1 MRSSV
6 GDSSARGAGAVVG
19 GFGVVLVSLHAVHAA
34 EEFGSN
40 LPAVFYG
47 SVIPVIVALGILSVG
62 LWIDRRTWTDV
73 SPWRL
78 VGWCGSGAV
87 VTLLLVL
94 LLVQYQFAEGTALE
108 DQGFVSLMFVTYGAG
123 IGLVVGGYDVR
134 IREARAKLARKT
146 RRLDEFASIVS
157 HDLRN
162 PLNVAQGYVELAQET
177 GDLSELGLVADAHDR
192 MDAIL
197 ADMLALAQSGDQAV
211 SPTTVDLATAAEEAW
226 AMVATGDATL
236 TVTADVTIHADRGR
250 LKTLFENL
258 FRNSVEHGSTGSRP
272 EADDSVEHG
281 STSNRTGSGDTE
293 ESEIPRADSEER
305 SSSGNRPQAG
315 DGEAVD
321 SAEHGSTSNRPTA
334 ADDADHA
341 STSGQVTVGST
352 PIDVTVG
359 RLDDE
364 RGFYVADTGDG
375 IPPEIRERVFEAAF
389 TTGGGSGL
397 GLAIVRAAADAHG
410 WSHTLTESATG
421 GARFEFRNVTFADD

>member
-1 MRSSV
+1 
-6 GDSSARGAGAVVG
+6 
-19 GFGVVLVSLHAVHAA
+19 
-34 EEFGSN
+34 
-40 LPAVFYG
+40 VFYG
-47 SVIPVIVALGILSVG
+47 SVIPFAVAVGILTVG

-94 LLVQYQFAEGTALE
+94 LLIQYQFAEGATLV
-108 DQGFVSLMFVTYGAG
+108 DLGFVSLMFVTYGAG
-123 IGLVVGGYDVR
+123 LGLVVGGYDVR
-134 IREARAKLARKT
+134 IQEARAKLAEKT

-177 GDLSELGLVADAHDR
+177 GDLSDLGVVADAHDR

-197 ADMLALAQSGDQAV
+197 ADMLALAQNGDQAV

-258 FRNSVEHGSTGSRP
+258 FRNSVEHGSTGHRSQAPEDSVEHGSTGSRSKT
-272 EADDSVEHG
+272 DDSVEHG
-281 STSNRTGSGDTE
+281 STSNQTGSDDAVEHGSTGNRTRSDDAVEHGSTGNQTGSGD
-293 ESEIPRADSEER
+293 AVER
-305 SSSGNRPQAG
+305 GSTGNRPETDDAKH
-315 DGEAVD
+315 A
-321 SAEHGSTSNRPTA
+321 SASSRSGSTAHPA
-334 ADDADHA
+334 
-341 STSGQVTVGST
+341 
-352 PIDVTVG
+352 PIDITIG
-359 RLDDE
+359 LLDDDM
-364 RGFYVADTGDG
+364 GFYVADTGDG

-389 TTGGGSGL
+389 TTAGGSGL

-421 GARFEFRNVTFADD
+421 GARFEFRNVTFPDD

>member
-6 GDSSARGAGAVVG
+6 ADSSARGAGAVVG
-19 GFGVVLVSLHAVHAA
+19 GLGVVLASLHAVHAA
-34 EEFGSN
+34 EEVGSN

-47 SVIPVIVALGILSVG
+47 SVIPFVVAVGILAVG
-62 LWIDRRTWTDV
+62 LWIDRRTWVDV

-87 VTLLLVL
+87 ATLLLVL
-94 LLVQYQFAEGTALE
+94 LLVQYQFAEGTALV

-134 IREARAKLARKT
+134 IQEAQAKLAEKT

-177 GDLSELGLVADAHDR
+177 DDMSRLGLVADAHDR

-258 FRNSVEHGSTGSRP
+258 FRNSVEHGSTDGRP
-272 EADDSVEHG
+272 AVADD
-281 STSNRTGSGDTE
+281 
-293 ESEIPRADSEER
+293 
-305 SSSGNRPQAG
+305 
-315 DGEAVD
+315 GE
-321 SAEHGSTSNRPTA
+321 
-334 ADDADHA
+334 HA
-341 STSGQVTVGST
+341 SASGQVTAGPT
-352 PIDVTVG
+352 PVDVTVG
-359 RLDDE
+359 RLDDDV
-364 RGFYVADTGDG
+364 GFYVADTGDG

-389 TTGGGSGL
+389 TTGDGSGL
-397 GLAIVRAAADAHG
+397 GLAIVRAAADAHD
-410 WSHTLTESATG
+410 WSHTLTESQTG
-421 GARFEFRNVTFADD
+421 GVRFEFRNVTLDDD

>member
-1 MRSSV
+1 MRSSIGV
-6 GDSSARGAGAVVG
+6 SSARGAGAVVG
-19 GFGVVLVSLHAVHAA
+19 GFGVVLANLHAVHVA
-34 EEFGSN
+34 EEFGSD
-40 LPAVFYG
+40 LSAVFYG
-47 SVIPVIVALGILSVG
+47 SVIPFIVAVGILSVG

-94 LLVQYQFAEGTALE
+94 LLVQYQFAKGTTLE
-108 DQGFVSLMFVTYGAG
+108 DQGFVRLMFVTYGAG

-177 GDLSELGLVADAHDR
+177 GDLSDLELVADAHDR

-236 TVTADVTIHADRGR
+236 TATADVTIHADRGR

-258 FRNSVEHGSTGSRP
+258 FRNAVEHGSTSPRSQAPDDAVEHGSTGSRP
-272 EADDSVEHG
+272 EADDSVDHASASGRVPVG
-281 STSNRTGSGDTE
+281 STS
-293 ESEIPRADSEER
+293 
-305 SSSGNRPQAG
+305 
-315 DGEAVD
+315 
-321 SAEHGSTSNRPTA
+321 
-334 ADDADHA
+334 
-341 STSGQVTVGST
+341 
-352 PIDVTVG
+352 IDVTVG
-359 RLDDE
+359 RLDDG

-375 IPPEIRERVFEAAF
+375 IPPESRERVFEAAF
-389 TTGGGSGL
+389 TTGDGSGL